1 MPIPV
6 PPKVQLKID
15 DQIIKAKGPL
25 GELEFKVPDEIKFN
39 LDDNVL
45 TFDRGSNE
53 KHVRALHGLSRALT
67 ANIIEGVSTGF
78 TKTLIIEGVGFRA
91 ELKGDRLLLTLG
103 FSHTILV
110 IPPPGITFE
119 LASPTNVKIKGID
132 KQLVG
137 MIAAKI
143 RKMRPPEPYKGKGV
157 RYEGEFIR
165 RKAGKTSAK

>member
-6 PPKVQLKID
+6 PAKVQLTID
-15 DQIIKAKGPL
+15 EQLIRAKGPL
-25 GELEFKVPDEIKFN
+25 GELEFKVPDVIKFN
-39 LDDNVL
+39 LDGDVL

-110 IPPPGITFE
+110 IPPPDITFE
-119 LASPTNVKIKGID
+119 
-132 KQLVG
+132 
-137 MIAAKI
+137 
-143 RKMRPPEPYKGKGV
+143 
-157 RYEGEFIR
+157 
-165 RKAGKTSAK
+165 